1 MADMEDEYGFSAG
14 LERMKGYK
22 RRGGMGNLPI
32 RLGVSYKR
40 WAYGVG
46 GADDKAASIEEKTVS
61 IGTGFPFRQNLGEL
75 DVAVSYG
82 VIGELEKNGLE
93 SEIWRLTISVTGLER
108 WW

>member
-1 MADMEDEYGFSAG
+1 MADMQDEYGFSVG
-14 LERMKGYK
+14 MERMKGYV
-22 RRGGMGNLPI
+22 RRGGMGNMPI
-32 RLGVSYKR
+32 RVGVSYKR

-46 GADDKAASIEEKTVS
+46 GPGDKGAMIEEKTIS

-82 VIGELEKNGLE
+82 LVGELEKNDLE
-93 SEIWRLTISVTGLER
+93 SEVWRLTISVTGLER